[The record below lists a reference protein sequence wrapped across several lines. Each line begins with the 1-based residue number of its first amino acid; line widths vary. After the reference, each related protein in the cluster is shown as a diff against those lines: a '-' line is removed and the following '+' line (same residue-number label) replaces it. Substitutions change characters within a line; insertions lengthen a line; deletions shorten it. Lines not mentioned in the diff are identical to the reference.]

1 MSKEPPSFVREM
13 EVRYKG
19 PRIGFAKGGRVVSS
33 RMVDKFAREK
43 LKLAS
48 SPVEYFYLLP
58 LDAKHNPLGFYLV
71 AKGGM
76 SSCGI
81 AMADI
86 LRPVISAAAYGFICI
101 HNHPSGEPSPSPDDI
116 DLTERISSSAKLVG
130 VELVDHVIIGDPE
143 YFSFLDA
150 GLIVRDK

>member
-1 MSKEPPSFVREM
+1 MSEEPPSFVREM

-43 LKLAS
+43 LKLTL

-58 LDAKHNPLGFYLV
+58 LDAKHNPLGFYMV

-76 SSCGI
+76 SFCAI
-81 AMADI
+81 AMADVI
-86 LRPVISAAAYGFICI
+86 RPVIASGAYGFICV

-116 DLTERISSSAKLVG
+116 SLTERIAIAAKTVG
-130 VELVDHVIIGDPE
+130 LELVDHVIIGDPE

-150 GLIVRDK
+150 GLIARDK